1 MTMKLAKG
9 AVGRVNTG
17 EKNLILRNGPGAQH
31 KWLATIRSGVL
42 VRLLSD
48 SVNGWAQAEINGHTL
63 DGRTIY
69 SDPDERSSIEA
80 TRGRSAWQQ
89 IALTGYVSIRYL
101 VVIDGPA

>member
-1 MTMKLAKG
+1 MRLAHG
-9 AVGRVNTG
+9 ALASVNTG
-17 EKNLILRNGPGAQH
+17 EKNLILRNGPGTQH
-31 KWLATIRSGVL
+31 KWLATIRSDVM
-42 VRLLSD
+42 VRLLAD
-48 SVNGWAQAEINGHTL
+48 PAGGWAKVEINGHTL